1 MGSLEIR
8 DFSLPDLEGVIE
20 VLTASFSEEAA
31 FWGFDVKE
39 APKMLRLYRMALAL
53 QKVAGL
59 RFKFF
64 VAKVPGEVVGTT
76 MIESRRHFAYLEAVA
91 VHPAHRGQGI
101 ARALVSQAIQE
112 AFSWGLDRV
121 VLRVREDNL
130 PAKRLYLSL
139 GFQPFER
146 ILTLA
151 GESGESISPTSLP
164 PGLRLLR
171 VGGND
176 PRLGKMLENTRDPKA
191 REVYGPPKRP
201 SPLARALS
209 SLGGGK
215 EESAILLKDNAPLGL
230 YQVWRRKEGPVQL
243 RVELLP
249 EFRGQGLGEV
259 LLAQAVFHGA
269 SLGKRLVFQTNADQK
284 ELVEAAL
291 RRGFTEAFAEESMVL
306 VKGAH
311 VPA

>member
-1 MGSLEIR
+1 V
-8 DFSLPDLEGVIE
+8 PDLEGVIG

-64 VAKVPGEVVGTT
+64 VAKVAGEVVGTT

-91 VHPAHRGQGI
+91 VHPAHRGQGS
-101 ARALVSQAIQE
+101 ARTLVSQAIQE

-139 GFQPFER
+139 GFQPFEC

-151 GESGESISPTSLP
+151 RESGESISPTSLP

-176 PRLGKMLENTRDPKA
+176 PRLGKMLESARDPKA

-215 EESAILLKDNAPLGL
+215 EEWAILLEDNAPLGF
-230 YQVWRRKEGPVQL
+230 YQVWGRKEGPVRL
-243 RVELLP
+243 RVELIP
-249 EFRGQGLGEV
+249 DFRGQGLGEV
-259 LLAQAVFHGA
+259 LLAQAVSQGA
-269 SLGKRLVFQTNADQK
+269 SLGKRLVFQTNAEQK
-284 ELVEAAL
+284 ELLEGAF

-306 VKGAH
+306 FKGAH
-311 VPA
+311 VPV